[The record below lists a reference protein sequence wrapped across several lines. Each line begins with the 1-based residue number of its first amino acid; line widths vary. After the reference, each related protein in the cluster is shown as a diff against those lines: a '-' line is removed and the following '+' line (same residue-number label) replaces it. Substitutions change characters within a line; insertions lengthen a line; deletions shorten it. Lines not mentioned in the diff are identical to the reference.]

1 MIFISLSE
9 EELRMSQSTFRD
21 QNSVDSKVAGNKL
34 ICLWKA
40 IDILHCSCSILVGER
55 EKQTERR
62 REKRGGNINF
72 DQN

>member
-9 EELRMSQSTFRD
+9 VGLRMSQSTFRD

-34 ICLWKA
+34 ICLWKT
-40 IDILHCSCSILVGER
+40 IDIHCSSLILEGER

-62 REKRGGNINF
+62 KEKRGGNINF